1 VLEPIEPVAP
11 SNVTVRGRGSG
22 TAFATKRFSF
32 IARTIKRL
40 P

>member
-11 SNVTVRGRGSG
+11 SNVTVRGSG
-22 TAFATKRFSF
+22 IGAAFATARFCF
-32 IARTIKRL
+32 ITRTMQRL